1 MPRLKNYRL
10 FISHAWKYKDD
21 YDRLTRMLDEAKL
34 FKWQDYSVPFF
45 DPIGSKNDAQL
56 RAALKNHIQLA
67 QAVLIISGMY
77 VNYREWIQ
85 YEMNVSK
92 DYGKPI
98 IGIQP
103 RGSKRIPT
111 EVQSAATTMVKW
123 NTKSIVNAVRNHA
136 IRKRSNEAR
145 RVRRKLLRPS
155 VRAV

>member
-21 YDRLTRMLDEAKL
+21 YDRLTHLLNNAKR

-45 DPIGSKNDAQL
+45 DPIGSKDDAQL

-77 VNYREWIQ
+77 ANYRKWIQ
-85 YEMNVSK
+85 YEMDVSK

-103 RGSKRIPT
+103 WGSKRVPT

-123 NTKSIVNAVRNHA
+123 NTKSIVKAVRNHA
-136 IRKRSNEAR
+136 IRKRS
-145 RVRRKLLRPS
+145 K
-155 VRAV
+155 